1 MICFHFIKSFIQRV
15 LQIVWLLKLCEETEK
30 MLLATKNLFYALQ
43 VHQKIFVK
51 DIDQAAISFT
61 MTIHSLIDYQ
71 LDRKSAG
78 NKFNEDILDNYICWF
93 SKEFGGKDEENSD

>member
-1 MICFHFIKSFIQRV
+1 MAA
-15 LQIVWLLKLCEETEK
+15 QIMCEETEK
-30 MLLATKNLFYALQ
+30 MLLATKNLFYAFQ

-61 MTIHSLIDYQ
+61 MTIHFLIDYQ

-93 SKEFGGKDEENSD
+93 SKEFGGKDEKNID

>member
-1 MICFHFIKSFIQRV
+1 M
-15 LQIVWLLKLCEETEK
+15 LWLLKLCVRKQEK
-30 MLLATKNLFYALQ
+30 IDFSKQKILFLCITSSS
-43 VHQKIFVK
+43 KIFVK

-93 SKEFGGKDEENSD
+93 SKEFGGKDEKNID

>member
-1 MICFHFIKSFIQRV
+1 MICFHFIKSFIQHV
-15 LQIVWLLKLCEETEK
+15 L
-30 MLLATKNLFYALQ
+30 
-43 VHQKIFVK
+43 QKIFVK

-61 MTIHSLIDYQ
+61 TTIHSLIDYQ

-93 SKEFGGKDEENSD
+93 STEFGGKDEENID

>member
-1 MICFHFIKSFIQRV
+1 
-15 LQIVWLLKLCEETEK
+15 
-30 MLLATKNLFYALQ
+30 
-43 VHQKIFVK
+43 
-51 DIDQAAISFT
+51 

-93 SKEFGGKDEENSD
+93 STEFGGKDEENID

>member
-1 MICFHFIKSFIQRV
+1 MLIRV
-15 LQIVWLLKLCEETEK
+15 FLFSIIYIYQI
-30 MLLATKNLFYALQ
+30 
-43 VHQKIFVK
+43 QKIFVK

-61 MTIHSLIDYQ
+61 MTIHFLIDYQ

-93 SKEFGGKDEENSD
+93 SKEFGGKDEKNID